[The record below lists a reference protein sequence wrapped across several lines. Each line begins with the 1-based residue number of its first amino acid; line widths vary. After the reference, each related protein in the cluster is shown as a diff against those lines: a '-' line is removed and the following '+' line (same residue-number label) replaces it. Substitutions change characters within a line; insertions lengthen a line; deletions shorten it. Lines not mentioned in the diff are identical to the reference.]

1 MEEDLTFVILRE
13 IAKKSGIK
21 NYNLLKKYELLEI
34 LSKKNEIK
42 EEKSIILNEERLR
55 ANNMERYYKG
65 IYD

>member
-34 LSKKNEIK
+34 LSKNEIK